1 MFASIC
7 IYIYMYTE
15 EINGHDQF
23 PGKYTRGGRQGER
36 ERERASERE
45 RGTNLDRIEVSR
57 SAKGANQTVINLV
70 FLSSSGKVVAPVRL
84 KSLKSVAQEVR
95 APLRDE
101 SLALNVET
109 L

>member
-1 MFASIC
+1 MCVHAKGI
-7 IYIYMYTE
+7 T
-15 EINGHDQF
+15 GHDQF
-23 PGKYTRGGRQGER
+23 PGQYTRGGRQR
-36 ERERASERE
+36 ERERE

-70 FLSSSGKVVAPVRL
+70 FLSSSGKVVALVRL
-84 KSLKSVAQEVR
+84 KSLNSVTQEVR

-101 SLALNVET
+101 SLALKLET